1 MSYLIIYPHG
11 LGDIILLT
19 PALREFV
26 KSGHKK
32 PSVAVMKRFAGSGIL
47 DGCPWIDNCYY
58 ALPDPWNDEGGR
70 NRCKQIGISFATNCN
85 LLPLWIW
92 HPSHVHKIIYNFK
105 MLGISSP
112 ADPRTEI
119 YITDFHRSI
128 VDKMPLPDRFGF
140 IQTTTG
146 VKGLTDIAH
155 IKDLPP
161 GFGRRWIEE
170 KQGIRDTVE
179 VGVTFSYDEY
189 AIPIQ
194 FEIMRR
200 SSAVCLPDSVFY
212 HACHAMGKSVDFAY
226 FGGGKLIYDTVKPL
240 FPAKENVKFS
250 LNRPEKEENRKSE
263 IETWSEKGGLN
274 GSFMN
279 GYSKDESNQEV
290 HKILNLLKENT
301 PFAYS
306 RFNDGE
312 MIAIVN
318 RSGIIARG
326 AQQITPQLA
335 DKLTMSLLY
344 EQENYWKGLICKSCF
359 PDLHP
364 MAMKLV
370 GNYPYLTSA
379 VALVNRNWR
388 TFLIECRQHLQD
400 RKIIWIGGEDQNT
413 DNLNTFLGISISKT
427 YRYCNQNT
435 WDLYDQI
442 KMLIGEFEPGNV
454 VFISLGPVSRIL
466 AQEWF
471 AIMPQTTFIDI
482 GSVFDPFTRNVWH
495 PYHRGWHNGFN
506 AEKRCTICN

>member
-1 MSYLIIYPHG
+1 MIQDTNEDNARKFYQDAQALIRDGQHEEAMN
-11 LGDIILLT
+11 ILLELLESQHYAAAAHNDLGVLYGT
-19 PALREFV
+19 VGNKEKELSHFEMAVKIDPGNMDFKRNLGNFFLRQPNGIEKAMRIYLEILGADPKDLQTLLTLGQVCMLLNKPNDAKIFFEKAAEV
-26 KSGHKK
+26 EPWNLDACEGLENINKIRLEEELTSERDKSG
-32 PSVAVMKRFAGSGIL
+32 
-47 DGCPWIDNCYY
+47 
-58 ALPDPWNDEGGR
+58 
-70 NRCKQIGISFATNCN
+70 
-85 LLPLWIW
+85 
-92 HPSHVHKIIYNFK
+92 
-105 MLGISSP
+105 
-112 ADPRTEI
+112 
-119 YITDFHRSI
+119 
-128 VDKMPLPDRFGF
+128 
-140 IQTTTG
+140 
-146 VKGLTDIAH
+146 IAAFQ
-155 IKDLPP
+155 K
-161 GFGRRWIEE
+161 
-170 KQGIRDTVE
+170 
-179 VGVTFSYDEY
+179 
-189 AIPIQ
+189 
-194 FEIMRR
+194 
-200 SSAVCLPDSVFY
+200 
-212 HACHAMGKSVDFAY
+212 
-226 FGGGKLIYDTVKPL
+226 
-240 FPAKENVKFS
+240 
-250 LNRPEKEENRKSE
+250 
-263 IETWSEKGGLN
+263 KGGLDGAFRN
-274 GSFMN
+274 N
-279 GYSKDESNQEV
+279 YSAWESNDEV

-442 KMLIGEFEPGNV
+442 KMLIGEFEPGKCG
-454 VFISLGPVSRIL
+454 FHKFGAGIK
-466 AQEWF
+466 
-471 AIMPQTTFIDI
+471 DI
-482 GSVFDPFTRNVWH
+482 GSGMVCHYAANNF
-495 PYHRGWHNGFN
+495 Y
-506 AEKRCTICN
+506 